1 MTALEAAENGLVP
14 LPFAAWT
21 LNVYERPGVEAADP
35 HATSPAGCPSRSSAP
50 ARVEPMNGVT
60 M

>member
-1 MTALEAAENGLVP
+1 MIALEAAEYAPVP

-21 LNVYERPGVEAADP
+21 LNVYEIAGSRPPTRTDVAGGVP
-35 HATSPAGCPSRSSAP
+35 VTVPSPAASA
-50 ARVEPMNGVT
+50 PMNGVT